1 MKIKTKTTFILSQS
15 ERQMTVST
23 RMNEGKPQSLIAVR
37 GGTGAPT
44 ETSVKQISHKV
55 QPRHFRLT
63 GQQKDSRPIHVHQCS
78 THRNS

>member
-23 RMNEGKPQSLIAVR
+23 RMNEGKPQSLIEVR

-44 ETSVKQISHKV
+44 VNLSKADLPQDAATSLQTDRTTKG
-55 QPRHFRLT
+55 L
-63 GQQKDSRPIHVHQCS
+63 
-78 THRNS
+78 